1 MLLTD
6 SSFEDALADSVTEDK
21 MPKSA
26 FKDIFAAALINAG
39 YLYGA
44 SIHSI
49 RLQLGKKID
58 GKLPSA
64 QRCTRWLLRSSY
76 GSHSHRPLANSGD
89 AGKFTAVQRSQ
100 HLTQS
105 DPSVFG

>member
-64 QRCTRWLLRSSY
+64 QRCTRWSLRSSY

-89 AGKFTAVQRSQ
+89 AGSLRLSNG
-100 HLTQS
+100 HNI
-105 DPSVFG
+105 

>member
-1 MLLTD
+1 
-6 SSFEDALADSVTEDK
+6 

-58 GKLPSA
+58 GK
-64 QRCTRWLLRSSY
+64 
-76 GSHSHRPLANSGD
+76 
-89 AGKFTAVQRSQ
+89 FTAVQRSQ